1 MIVNTET
8 FSKVVDSDRMTVRN
22 TWRPEEIA
30 ISFGDNTFSFSPRD
44 VVEIWRVMKGEKG
57 SAEIQYAKHGLIDK
71 ISKLRIWYEEDDD
84 GYKWNLRFTD
94 DFKVVLDANEALAL
108 SWAIEGQVALNLFG
122 LCGGN
127 QQFQPINDVWVLSSR
142 VMLTGDCAEDVDSER
157 LGGFERVFVDR
168 ESAMDNV
175 RDLLRELVNES
186 YPESHW
192 ETNPDV
198 NVDDILD
205 KIMDDPPKLIS
216 GTQYWTYDGLSKSF
230 EVKLCKRKIE
240 ARGRSRND
248 HD

>member
-8 FSKVVDSDRMTVRN
+8 FSKVGDSDRMTVRN

-44 VVEIWRVMKGEKG
+44 AVEIWRVMNGEKG
-57 SAEIQYAKHGLIDK
+57 STEIQYARHGLIDK
-71 ISKLRIWYEEDDD
+71 IGKLRIWYKEDIG
-84 GYKWNLRFTD
+84 GYKWNLQFTD

-108 SWAIEGQVALNLFG
+108 SWAIEGQVALNVFG
-122 LCGGN
+122 LSICN
-127 QQFQPINDVWVLSSR
+127 QQFQPISDVWVLSSR
-142 VMLTGDCAEDVDSER
+142 IMLTGDCAENVDSER

-205 KIMDDPPKLIS
+205 EIMDDPKLIS
-216 GTQYWTYDGLSKSF
+216 GTRYWTYDGLSKSF

-240 ARGRSRND
+240 SRGRPVND
-248 HD
+248 HN

>member
-1 MIVNTET
+1 MKVKTET
-8 FSKVVDSDRMTVRN
+8 VSKAVDSSRMTVRN
-22 TWRPEEIA
+22 TWRPEEIV
-30 ISFGDNTFSFSPRD
+30 ISFGDKNFSFSPKD
-44 VVEIWRVMKGEKG
+44 VIEIWRVMKGEKG
-57 SAEIQYAKHGLIDK
+57 SAEIQYEKYGLIDTVGK
-71 ISKLRIWYEEDDD
+71 VRIWYEEDDE
-84 GYKWNLRFTD
+84 GYKWNLRFAD

-108 SWAIEGQVALNLFG
+108 SWAIEGQVALDVFG
-122 LCGGN
+122 KYGY
-127 QQFQPINDVWVLSSR
+127 QQFHPDSINDVWVLSSR

-192 ETNPDV
+192 ETNPDL

-205 KIMDDPPKLIS
+205 EIMDDPPKLIS

-240 ARGRSRND
+240 A
-248 HD
+248 